1 MSNTFMFMNI
11 YTKEWEDCKSKD
23 WIHFI
28 LIIVLVYLI
37 IFLLIYLAKYSFLA
51 YLKYNISGS
60 TEY

>member
-1 MSNTFMFMNI
+1 MTARVK
-11 YTKEWEDCKSKD
+11 TKV
-23 WIHFI
+23 I

-51 YLKYNISGS
+51 HLKYNISGS